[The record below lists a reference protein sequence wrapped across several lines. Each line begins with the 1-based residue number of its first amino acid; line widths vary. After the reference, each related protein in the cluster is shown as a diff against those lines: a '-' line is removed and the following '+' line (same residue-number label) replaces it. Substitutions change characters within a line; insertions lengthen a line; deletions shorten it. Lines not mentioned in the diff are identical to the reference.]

1 MNISKI
7 KSKKSGEQSVT
18 IPPELKMADDKV
30 YIKKSGGVLY
40 LIPYHKPWESL
51 IEAAGMFTE
60 DFMDERSQPKPESR
74 EKLL

>member
-1 MNISKI
+1 MD
-7 KSKKSGEQSVT
+7 
-18 IPPELKMADDKV
+18 DDKV